1 MARPRKDETR
11 PSARDRLENAFWQLL
26 EGGPYKDITVRAL
39 TQRAQVNHNTFYY
52 HFENIDEMA
61 LSLTSKNVPHELIE
75 TVSALIEGREIT
87 QRLGDFAHDANL
99 EKRFK
104 RLQLLLRHGDAQLVE
119 LGKKRIV
126 PQYLSIL
133 GVDAENFSANDRAR
147 MSFMMGGIIALISNE
162 EVDSFTYY
170 LSLLQGGI
178 VDAAAVLWKQ
188 MGKD

>member
-1 MARPRKDETR
+1 MARPRKDEAR
-11 PSARDRLENAFWQLL
+11 PSARDRLEDAFWQLL
-26 EGGPYKDITVRAL
+26 EEGPYKDITVRAL

-52 HFENIDEMA
+52 HFEKIDEMA

-104 RLQLLLRHGDAQLVE
+104 RLQLLLRHGDAQLIE
-119 LGKKRIV
+119 LGKRRIV
-126 PQYLSIL
+126 SQYLSIL
-133 GVDAENFSANDRAR
+133 GVDAENLSADDRAR
-147 MSFMMGGIIALISNE
+147 MSFVMGGIIALITNE
-162 EVDSFTYY
+162 EIDSFTYF

>member
-1 MARPRKDETR
+1 MARPRKDEAR
-11 PSARDRLENAFWQLL
+11 PSARDRLENTFWQLL
-26 EGGPYKDITVRAL
+26 EEGPYKDITVRAL

-133 GVDAENFSANDRAR
+133 GVDAENLSANDRAR
-147 MSFMMGGIIALISNE
+147 ISFVMGGMIALISNE

>member
-1 MARPRKDETR
+1 MARPRKDEAR

-26 EGGPYKDITVRAL
+26 EEGPYKNITVRAL

-61 LSLTSKNVPHELIE
+61 LSLTSKNVPYELIE
-75 TVSALIEGREIT
+75 TVSALIVGREIT

>member
-1 MARPRKDETR
+1 MARPRKDEAR

-26 EGGPYKDITVRAL
+26 EEGPYKDITVRAL

-133 GVDAENFSANDRAR
+133 GVDAENLSANDRAR
-147 MSFMMGGIIALISNE
+147 ISFVMGGMIALISNE

>member
-1 MARPRKDETR
+1 MARPKKDETR

-26 EGGPYKDITVRAL
+26 EEGPYKDITVRAL

-61 LSLTSKNVPHELIE
+61 LSLTSKNAPHELIE
-75 TVSALIEGREIT
+75 TVPALIEGHEIT

-99 EKRFK
+99 KKRFR
-104 RLQLLLRHGDAQLVE
+104 RLQLLLRHGDAQLIE
-119 LGKKRIV
+119 LGKQRIV
-126 PQYLSIL
+126 PQYLSVL
-133 GVDAENFSANDRAR
+133 GVDAENLSANDQAR
-147 MSFMMGGIIALISNE
+147 MSFVMGGMIALISNE
-162 EVDSFTYY
+162 EVDSFACY